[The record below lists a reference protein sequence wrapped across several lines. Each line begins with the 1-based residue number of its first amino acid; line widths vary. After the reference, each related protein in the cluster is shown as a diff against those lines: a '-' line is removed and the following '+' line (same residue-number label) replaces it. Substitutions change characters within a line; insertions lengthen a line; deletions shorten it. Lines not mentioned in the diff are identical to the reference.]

1 MDRPMP
7 SSTRLL
13 LPLYLLACLL
23 ALLGLGGLWYG
34 LGKPVQLPDAA
45 SPTHKLQC
53 ASYTP
58 FDKDQSPYDQPVAP
72 APGPHG
78 CRPGVAGR
86 AFPVHPHLFPDR
98 S

>member
-1 MDRPMP
+1 MP

-53 ASYTP
+53 AS
-58 FDKDQSPYDQPVAP
+58 
-72 APGPHG
+72 
-78 CRPGVAGR
+78 
-86 AFPVHPHLFPDR
+86 
-98 S
+98 